1 MKIIKIFIISFLLLT
16 GLSGS
21 VLAQCSDSQTELEI
35 KLPGLSECIDGPADY
50 LAGIYKL
57 SLGIGV
63 FLAAM
68 VIVVA
73 GIKYATSGD
82 NSGKQKEARE
92 DIFQAIFG
100 LLILFGSVIILRTIN
115 PDLADLGKWGSL
127 PKTEIPKTDED
138 ERTAC
143 VNCKN
148 QAADELKSFKMNDSE
163 YLAAK
168 QEYFSSK
175 NDQNAAA
182 VAQQKIRE
190 LEDAEWKR
198 VSAGCIKLCEW
209 VPNEEI

>member
-115 PDLADLGKWGSL
+115 PDLADLGKWGEL
-127 PKTEIPKTDED
+127 PKVVIDDFSNTVGHECAEAINKRDECFREQHCYD
-138 ERTAC
+138 MVRTA
-143 VNCKN
+143 
-148 QAADELKSFKMNDSE
+148 KSQS
-163 YLAAK
+163 YCI
-168 QEYFSSK
+168 
-175 NDQNAAA
+175 
-182 VAQQKIRE
+182 QKCMEVSGYIDACQYKDIT
-190 LEDAEWKR
+190 LE
-198 VSAGCIKLCEW
+198 
-209 VPNEEI
+209 EE

>member
-1 MKIIKIFIISFLLLT
+1 MKAIKIFVISILLLA
-16 GLSGS
+16 GLSS
-21 VLAQCSDSQTELEI
+21 FALAACSDSQTELEI
-35 KLPGLSECIDGPADY
+35 KLPGLPTCIDGPADY
-50 LAGIYKL
+50 LAGIYRL

-63 FLAAM
+63 FLAAV
-68 VIVVA
+68 VIVMA
-73 GIKYATSGD
+73 GVKYATSGD
-82 NSGKQKEARE
+82 NSGKQKEAKD

-100 LLILFGSVIILRTIN
+100 LLILFGSVVILRTIDPN
-115 PDLADLGKWGSL
+115 LADLGKWGNL
-127 PKTEIPKTDED
+127 PKTEISPTEEE

-143 VNCKN
+143 IACKN

-190 LEDAEWKR
+190 LENAEWER
-198 VSAGCIKLCEW
+198 VSAGCVKLCQW